1 MSDKNT
7 SPFRVTNQDVLV
19 ENLEQQL
26 AEVEMLEAMFSNPGE
41 FVLDEPLAISD
52 CQRWRLAASANRVDF
67 VPPVISFSIRLSVG
81 AKGDP
86 FQIFV
91 TLPHD
96 YPSSEKPEFYVTSE
110 KLLNRE
116 NHRTFNKDLAT
127 YIDEHVVV
135 GEVTTYQVVSWLQEN
150 VESYVTMV
158 TAEGNEKKQ
167 GQEEETKNKLKESEN
182 SKAFA
187 RYWIYSHHIY
197 SKIKRRDILDLSKEY
212 QLTGFSMPGKPGI
225 ICMEGSV
232 RNVSEAWGIIKSW
245 NWKKINVKYHESEPD
260 GMEDARRYTSF
271 EEIGFV
277 KSSDTRDYHMDMGEF
292 HKYLESHGCGY
303 MFKEL
308 FGV

>member
-1 MSDKNT
+1 MSDCR
-7 SPFRVTNQDVLV
+7 PFRVTNQDELV

-41 FVLDEPLAISD
+41 FALDEPLAISD
-52 CQRWRLAASANRVDF
+52 CQRWKQAASANRVDF
-67 VPPVISFSIRLSVG
+67 VPPVISFCIRLLVG
-81 AKGDP
+81 ANADP

-96 YPSSEKPEFYVTSE
+96 YPSSEKPEFYVTLE

-116 NHRTFNKDLAT
+116 THRAFNKDLSA
-127 YIDEHVVV
+127 YIDENVVV
-135 GEVTTYQVVSWLQEN
+135 GEVSTYQVVSWLQEN
-150 VESYVTMV
+150 VESYVAMAA
-158 TAEGNEKKQ
+158 AEGSEKKK
-167 GQEEETKNKLKESEN
+167 GLEAETKKALKESEN
-182 SKAFA
+182 SFVC
-187 RYWIYSHHIY
+187 YWIYSHHIY

-225 ICMEGSV
+225 ICMEGSD

-245 NWKKINVKYHESEPD
+245 NWKKINVKYLESEL